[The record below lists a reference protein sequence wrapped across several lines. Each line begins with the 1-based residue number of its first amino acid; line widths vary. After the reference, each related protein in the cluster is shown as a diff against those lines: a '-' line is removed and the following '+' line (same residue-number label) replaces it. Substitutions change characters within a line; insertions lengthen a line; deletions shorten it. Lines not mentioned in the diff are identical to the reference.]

1 MVAFVHLESH
11 WNELLL
17 VVCLNIKV
25 LSFLNSILNSC
36 FGLQLINVNLFQLM
50 FRPLTL
56 TPVTLVGESE
66 GKKLLDNHK
75 SRH

>member
-36 FGLQLINVNLFQLM
+36 FGLQFINVNLFQLM